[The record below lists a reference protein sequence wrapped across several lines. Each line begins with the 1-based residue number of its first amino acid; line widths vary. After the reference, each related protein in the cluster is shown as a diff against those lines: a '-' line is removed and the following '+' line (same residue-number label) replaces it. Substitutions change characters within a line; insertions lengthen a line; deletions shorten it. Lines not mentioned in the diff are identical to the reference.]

1 MLQRILLIIFLVSA
15 TIFSIAQTDTIF
27 FQIINSGNVKGF
39 DKRWKNPDGSHSYW
53 YQFNDRGRG
62 DSIRATYK
70 EDEKG
75 FVTWMKVGGNDYMKN
90 SIFEEF
96 SREGNSISYTNNAEK
111 EQKTIEGP
119 GFYLGLKAFVGDI
132 YKALKNNNNR
142 IKLLPYG
149 EAKLDIVKEYSLK
162 YPGTIKKVRLVAIS
176 GFGMTPSYTWL
187 DENFYEFA
195 SVSSWNSSIRKGYE
209 KNIADLLAIQ
219 EKISAAYFTGIA
231 KKLTS
236 KTGSVVIGNVNLFDA
251 VNAKLIPDVDVL
263 IRDGIVR
270 EISVGKR
277 IGVMVDH
284 YIDGKGKTILP
295 GLWDM
300 HVHFSSELDGI
311 LHMAAGVTHVRDMGN
326 DSMLLKRSLQI
337 NKGEIIGPDIEI
349 MSGFID
355 GAGPMAAPTGALINN
370 LEEGLTAIRKYAKQG
385 YQQIKLYSSIKPE
398 WVKPLADEAHRN
410 NMRVCGHIPAFMIAE
425 QAVASGYDEITH
437 MNMLALN
444 FFGDTIDTRS
454 PNRFRIPAQKTAGLD
469 LNSTAVKNF
478 IQLLKDKNVAV
489 DPTIGVFESLFTAR
503 DGKMEERFNSI
514 IHRFPSTIQRNLR
527 AGGGGLPVPE
537 GMNETYLKSHDAFL
551 KITKL
556 LYDNGITIVAGTDGF
571 PGFDLHRELELYV
584 QAGIPSE
591 KVLQIATYGTA
602 KYVGKQSTLGNIE
615 VGRKADIIVV
625 EGNPVSNISDI
636 RNTRWVIKG
645 NSTYEAGALYGGVSI
660 GAK

>member
-1 MLQRILLIIFLVSA
+1 MLRK
-15 TIFSIAQTDTIF
+15 IFSILLFLSICVSLNAQTDTIF

-39 DKRWKNPDGSHSYW
+39 DKRWKNSDGSSSYW

-75 FVTWMKVGGNDYMKN
+75 FVTWLKVGGNDYMKN

-96 SREGNSISYTNNAEK
+96 TRDGNTISYTNNAEK
-111 EQKTIEGP
+111 EQKTIEAP

-132 YKALKNNNNR
+132 YKALHINNNR

-149 EAKLDIVKEYSLK
+149 EAKLDIVNEHSLK
-162 YPGTIKKVRLVAIS
+162 YPGDIKKVKLVAVS
-176 GFGMTPSYTWL
+176 GFGMTPNYTWL

-219 EKISAAYFTGIA
+219 EKISASYFTDLA

-263 IRDGIVR
+263 IRDGIIQ

-277 IGVMVDH
+277 IQAKVDH
-284 YIDGKGKTILP
+284 YIDAKGTTILP

-300 HVHFSSELDGI
+300 HVHLGSELDGI

-326 DSMLLKRSLQI
+326 DSTLLKRRDQI
-337 NKGEIIGPDIEI
+337 RNGEIIGPEIEI

-355 GAGPMAAPTGALINN
+355 GAGPLAAPTGALINN
-370 LEEGLTAIRKYAKQG
+370 LDEGIAAIRKYAKQG

-398 WVKPLADEAHRN
+398 WVKPLAEEAHKN
-410 NMRVCGHIPAFMIAE
+410 NMRVAGHIPAFMTAE
-425 QAVASGYDEITH
+425 QAVAAGYDEITH

-454 PNRFRIPAQKTAGLD
+454 PNRFRIPAQKTGSLD
-469 LNSTAVKNF
+469 LNSTAFKNF
-478 IQLLKDKNVAV
+478 IQLLKDKNIAI
-489 DPTIGVFESLFTAR
+489 DPTLGVFESLFTAR
-503 DGKMEERFNSI
+503 DGKMEPRFNSI
-514 IHRFPSTIQRNLR
+514 VDRFPSNIQRNIR
-527 AGGGGLPVPE
+527 AGGGGLPVPA
-537 GMNETYLKSHDAFL
+537 GMDETYLKSFDAFL
-551 KITKL
+551 KITTI

-571 PGFDLHRELELYV
+571 AGFDLHRELELYV
-584 QAGIPSE
+584 KAGIPAE
-591 KVLQIATYGTA
+591 KVLQVATYGTA
-602 KYVGKQSTLGNIE
+602 KYIGKQSTLGSIE
-615 VGRKADIIVV
+615 VGRKADIIMV
-625 EGNPVSNISDI
+625 EGNPVNNISDI
-636 RNTRWVIKG
+636 RKTRWVIKG
-645 NSTYEAGALYGGVSI
+645 NSSYDARALYGGISI

>member
-1 MLQRILLIIFLVSA
+1 MLRK
-15 TIFSIAQTDTIF
+15 IFSGLLFLFICIGLNAQTDTIF

-39 DKRWKNPDGSHSYW
+39 DKRWKNPDGSYSYW

-75 FVTWMKVGGNDYMKN
+75 FVTWMKAGGNDYMKN

-96 SREGNSISYTNNAEK
+96 SMDGNSISYTNNAEK
-111 EQKTIEGP
+111 EQKNIEAP

-132 YKALKNNNNR
+132 YKALKINQNK

-149 EAKLDIVKEYSLK
+149 EAKLDILKEHSLK
-162 YPGTIKKVRLVAIS
+162 YPGSIKKVRLVAIS
-176 GFGMTPSYTWL
+176 GFGMTPNYTWL

-195 SVSSWNSSIRKGYE
+195 SVSNWNSSIRKGYE

-219 EKISAAYFTGIA
+219 EKISAAYFTGLA
-231 KKLTS
+231 NKLTS

-263 IRDGIVR
+263 IRDGIIR
-270 EISVGKR
+270 EISIGKR
-277 IGVMVDH
+277 INTKVDH

-326 DSMLLKRSLQI
+326 DSMLLKRILQI
-337 NKGEIIGPDIEI
+337 SKGEIIGPDIEI

-370 LEEGLTAIRKYAKQG
+370 LEEGIAAIRKYAKQG

-398 WVKPLADEAHRN
+398 WVKPLAEEAHRN

-425 QAVASGYDEITH
+425 QAVASGYNEITH

-469 LNSTAVKNF
+469 LNSPAMKNF

-514 IHRFPSTIQRNLR
+514 IHRFPSTIQRNVR
-527 AGGGGLPVPE
+527 AGGGGLPVPD

-591 KVLQIATYGTA
+591 KVLQIATFGTA
-602 KYVGKQSTLGNIE
+602 KYIGKQSTLGSIE
-615 VGRKADIIVV
+615 VGRKADIIMV

-636 RNTRWVIKG
+636 RKTRWVIKG